1 MEAKL
6 IKKLIITLTDF
17 VGKHNI
23 LDNNKPLINEKALA
37 EIYNLYY
44 TKLNEPK
51 YLNLAWPLLSAFNL
65 NNPDNSLINIA
76 MPSAVSFYYLHL
88 LKPGNKYKVTGQFPK
103 NSESF
108 QTNIQ
113 QYTTS
118 GNPLPGGI
126 FLDSRY
132 QGVKPFILEFEPKQD
147 NFLMLRIYLNTNEL
161 DDVPNNW
168 LCEIY
173 KNCEKLSLP
182 SFNQRKE
189 ISDIITPKGINLIE
203 QFSDSSVTFNDF
215 MAFYLPCNQGDGLF
229 PDISHYYLS
238 SALGDN
244 VQAIRIFGEN
254 LKSDDPY
261 IVYTD
266 FMGVNSLSTQT
277 LCAIPFFELNEE
289 YEFIICNHDYKVP
302 KKYEN
307 LNILRFNENVKN
319 NEREIVFRMINY
331 ASDEEDPFVKYIHSS
346 DCKTL
351 NAFETKKL
359 LGYLYPNIEILE

>member
-1 MEAKL
+1 MADKL
-6 IKKLIITLTDF
+6 AKKLVNSLTEFIGMYD
-17 VGKHNI
+17 NI
-23 LDNNKPLINEKALA
+23 KEDEPLINENALK
-37 EIYNLYY
+37 EIYSLYY
-44 TKLNEPK
+44 TTLNDCK
-51 YLNLAWPLLSAFNL
+51 YLDLAWPLLSAFNL
-65 NNPDNSLINIA
+65 NNPDKSLINIA

-118 GNPLPGGI
+118 GNPLPDGI

-132 QGVKPFILEFEPKQD
+132 QGVKPFILEFEPKEN

-161 DDVPNNW
+161 NNVPNNW
-168 LCEIY
+168 LCDIY
-173 KNCEKLSLP
+173 KNGEKLSLP

-189 ISDIITPKGINLIE
+189 ISDIITPKGIKLIE
-203 QFSDSSVTFNDF
+203 EFSDSSVTFDDF
-215 MAFYLPCNQGDGLF
+215 MAFYLPCNQGEGLF

-254 LKSDDPY
+254 LKSNDPY

-277 LCAIPFFELNEE
+277 LCAIPFFKLNEN
-289 YEFIICNHDYKVP
+289 YEFIICNHDYEVP

-307 LNILRFNENVKN
+307 LNILRFNENIKN

-331 ASDEEDPFVKYIHSS
+331 ASGEEDSFVKYIHSP